1 MLHWLA
7 LADQGLQAQEC
18 ITQESPI
25 VCLCRTGMDWLIE
38 DPTAKD
44 PLTQAEINY
53 INT

>member
-1 MLHWLA
+1 MHVRWLLRDSRLENIVTAGSLHCL
-7 LADQGLQAQEC
+7 
-18 ITQESPI
+18 
-25 VCLCRTGMDWLIE
+25 CLCRTGMPWLIE